1 MNHAHL
7 AVGAVVL
14 QAFSQDALVLPHQGV
29 PALVG
34 EGGGGGRG
42 RLVAGGDGGG
52 SVRVHRQGGG
62 ELLRTQGEGLTVGQ
76 LGPPADPPLTS
87 LPEPLPSLRMDP
99 WRW

>member
-34 EGGGGGRG
+34 EGGGGGVWREWKSFIG
-42 RLVAGGDGGG
+42 GKKRKTAPLRITRL
-52 SVRVHRQGGG
+52 
-62 ELLRTQGEGLTVGQ
+62 
-76 LGPPADPPLTS
+76 PL
-87 LPEPLPSLRMDP
+87 
-99 WRW
+99 